1 MNALSVLVVLAF
13 IAAAGFP
20 ITYVFYPWFRTP
32 AGRSVMGL
40 ALVIAFTLGL
50 SVWRLFFGSAPDVI
64 RIPVYALVV
73 LALWAQWI
81 VLLLAPLLNRRRL
94 ARLARIRPPIPPEVA
109 PMNTPHGPTL

>member
-1 MNALSVLVVLAF
+1 VIVEPFSVVGVLVLLAF

-20 ITYVFYPWFRTP
+20 IVYAFYPWWRTA

-50 SVWRLFFGSAPDVI
+50 SLWRVWFGPPPDFV

-73 LALWAQWI
+73 VALWAQLI
-81 VLLLAPLLNRRRL
+81 VLLLAPRLNRRRL
-94 ARLARIRPPIPPEVA
+94 ARLPVPPISEV
-109 PMNTPHGPTL
+109 PREHI